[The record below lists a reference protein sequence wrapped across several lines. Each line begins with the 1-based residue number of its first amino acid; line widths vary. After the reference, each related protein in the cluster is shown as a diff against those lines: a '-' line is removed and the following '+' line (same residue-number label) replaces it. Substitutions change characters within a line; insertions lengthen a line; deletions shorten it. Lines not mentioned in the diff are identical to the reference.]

1 MQKGIAME
9 KKRYRLIA
17 LDMDGTLA
25 GLYDVPNWL
34 ESIRNEDVTPYEV
47 AAPLCD
53 VDALAYVLKL
63 ARSEG
68 HTVEVVS
75 WNCKGDISPEYR
87 RKVRKEKVN
96 WLKRYG
102 LLQEVDAVHVV
113 KHGTPKSKVASGR
126 GVLFDDETANREEW
140 SSSGRGIAFDAV
152 NLVARIEQ
160 IVRQCN

>member
-1 MQKGIAME
+1 MV
-9 KKRYRLIA
+9 IA
-17 LDMDGTLA
+17 LDLDGTIC

-34 ESIRNEDVTPYEV
+34 ERIHHEDATPYEV
-47 AAPLCD
+47 AEPLCD
-53 VDALAYVLKL
+53 TEALAHVLKL

-68 HTVEVVS
+68 CRVEIVS

-126 GVLFDDETANREEW
+126 GVLFDDETANRQEW
-140 SSSGRGIAFDAV
+140 SSSGRGVAFDAV

-160 IVRQCN
+160 IVKRYN

>member
-1 MQKGIAME
+1 MVIV
-9 KKRYRLIA
+9 
-17 LDMDGTLA
+17 LDLDGTVCDT
-25 GLYDVPNWL
+25 YSVPNWL
-34 ESIRNEDVTPYEV
+34 ERIRHEDATPYEV
-47 AAPLCD
+47 AEPLCD
-53 VDALAYVLKL
+53 TEALAHVLKL

-68 HTVEVVS
+68 CRVEIVS

-87 RKVRKEKVN
+87 RKVRKVKVN

>member
-1 MQKGIAME
+1 MVIV
-9 KKRYRLIA
+9 

-34 ESIRNEDVTPYEV
+34 ESIRNEDATPYEV

-53 VDALAYVLKL
+53 VDALAHALEL

-87 RKVRKEKVN
+87 RKVRKEKVR

-102 LLQEVDAVHVV
+102 LLGEVDAVHVV
-113 KHGTPKSKVASGR
+113 KHGTPKSRVASGGR

-140 SSSGRGIAFDAV
+140 SSSGRGVAFDAV

-160 IVRQCN
+160 IVRNCN

>member
-1 MQKGIAME
+1 MV
-9 KKRYRLIA
+9 IA
-17 LDMDGTLA
+17 LDLDGTLA

-34 ESIRNEDVTPYEV
+34 ERIHNGDATPYEV
-47 AAPLCD
+47 AEPLCD
-53 VDALAYVLKL
+53 TDALAHALKL
-63 ARSEG
+63 ARAEG
-68 HTVEVVS
+68 HKVEVVS

-140 SSSGRGIAFDAV
+140 SSSGRGVAFDAV

>member
-1 MQKGIAME
+1 MV
-9 KKRYRLIA
+9 IA

-25 GLYDVPNWL
+25 GTYDVPNWL
-34 ESIRNEDVTPYEV
+34 QALRNEDATPYEV
-47 AAPLCD
+47 AEPLCD
-53 VDALAYVLKL
+53 VEALANVLKL

-68 HTVEVVS
+68 HTVEIVS

-102 LLQEVDAVHVV
+102 LLGEVDAVHVV

-140 SSSGRGIAFDAV
+140 SSSGRGVAFDAV
-152 NLVARIEQ
+152 NLVARIER

>member
-1 MQKGIAME
+1 MV
-9 KKRYRLIA
+9 IA
-17 LDMDGTLA
+17 LDLDGTLA

-34 ESIRNEDVTPYEV
+34 ERIHNGDATPYEV
-47 AAPLCD
+47 AEPLCD
-53 VDALAYVLKL
+53 TDALARVLKL
-63 ARSEG
+63 ARTEG

-87 RKVRKEKVN
+87 RKVRKVKVN

>member
-1 MQKGIAME
+1 MV
-9 KKRYRLIA
+9 IA

-34 ESIRNEDVTPYEV
+34 ESIRNEDATPYEV
-47 AAPLCD
+47 ATPLCD
-53 VDALAYVLKL
+53 VDALARALKL

-68 HTVEVVS
+68 HTVEIVS

-96 WLKRYG
+96 WLKQYG

-113 KHGTPKSKVASGR
+113 KHGTPKSKVASGQ

-140 SSSGRGIAFDAV
+140 SSSGRGLAFDAV
-152 NLVARIEQ
+152 DLVARIEQ
-160 IVRQCN
+160 VARQCK

>member
-1 MQKGIAME
+1 MV
-9 KKRYRLIA
+9 IA
-17 LDMDGTLA
+17 LDMDGVLA

-34 ESIRNEDVTPYEV
+34 NCLRNEDTTPYEV

-53 VDALAYVLKL
+53 VDALARVLKL

-68 HTVEVVS
+68 QTVAVVS

-102 LLQEVDAVHVV
+102 LLGEVDAVHVV

-140 SSSGRGIAFDAV
+140 SSSGRGVAFDAV

-160 IVRQCN
+160 IVRQYN

>member
-1 MQKGIAME
+1 MV
-9 KKRYRLIA
+9 IA
-17 LDMDGTLA
+17 LDLDGTIC

-34 ESIRNEDVTPYEV
+34 DALRHEDSTPYEV
-47 AAPLCD
+47 ASPLCD
-53 VDALAYVLKL
+53 VDALVRVLKL

-68 HTVEVVS
+68 HIVEIVS

-87 RKVRKEKVN
+87 RKVRKVKVN

-160 IVRQCN
+160 IVRRCN

>member
-1 MQKGIAME
+1 MV
-9 KKRYRLIA
+9 IA
-17 LDMDGTLA
+17 LDMDGVLA

-34 ESIRNEDVTPYEV
+34 QALRNEDATPYEV

-53 VDALAYVLKL
+53 VDALARVLKL

-68 HTVEVVS
+68 HIVEIVS

-102 LLQEVDAVHVV
+102 LLGEVDAVHVV
-113 KHGTPKSKVASGR
+113 KHGTPKSKVASGGR

-160 IVRQCN
+160 IVRNCN

>member
-1 MQKGIAME
+1 MV
-9 KKRYRLIA
+9 IA

-34 ESIRNEDVTPYEV
+34 ESIRGEDATPYEV

-53 VDALAYVLKL
+53 VDALARVLKL

-68 HTVEVVS
+68 HTIEVVS

-102 LLQEVDAVHVV
+102 LLGEVDAVHVV
-113 KHGTPKSKVASGR
+113 KHGTPKSKVASGW

-140 SSSGRGIAFDAV
+140 SSSGRGVAFDAV

-160 IVRQCN
+160 IVKQYN

>member
-1 MQKGIAME
+1 MV
-9 KKRYRLIA
+9 IA

-34 ESIRNEDVTPYEV
+34 ESIRNEDVAPYEV
-47 AAPLCD
+47 AEPLCD
-53 VDALAYVLKL
+53 VEALANVLKL

-68 HTVEVVS
+68 HTVEIVS
-75 WNCKGDISPEYR
+75 WNCRGDISPEYR

-102 LLQEVDAVHVV
+102 LLGEVDAVHVV
-113 KHGTPKSKVASGR
+113 KHGTPKSKVASGQ

-140 SSSGRGIAFDAV
+140 SSSGRGVAFDAV
-152 NLVARIEQ
+152 NLVARIER

>member
-1 MQKGIAME
+1 MV
-9 KKRYRLIA
+9 IA

-34 ESIRNEDVTPYEV
+34 ESIRGEDTTPYEV
-47 AAPLCD
+47 AEPLCD
-53 VDALAYVLKL
+53 VDALARVLEL

-68 HTVEVVS
+68 HIVEIVS
-75 WNCKGDISPEYR
+75 WNCKGDISSEYR

-126 GVLFDDETANREEW
+126 GVLFDDETANRQEW
-140 SSSGRGIAFDAV
+140 SSSGRGVAFDAV

-160 IVRQCN
+160 IVRRYN

>member
-1 MQKGIAME
+1 MV
-9 KKRYRLIA
+9 IA
-17 LDMDGTLA
+17 LDMDGVLA

-34 ESIRNEDVTPYEV
+34 ESIRNEDTTPYEV
-47 AAPLCD
+47 ATPLCD
-53 VDALAYVLKL
+53 VDALARVLKL

-87 RKVRKEKVN
+87 RKVRREKVN

-113 KHGTPKSKVASGR
+113 KHGTPKSKVASGQ

-140 SSSGRGIAFDAV
+140 SSSGRGIAFDAI

>member
-1 MQKGIAME
+1 MV
-9 KKRYRLIA
+9 IA

-34 ESIRNEDVTPYEV
+34 ESIRGEDTTPYEV
-47 AAPLCD
+47 AEPLCD
-53 VDALAYVLKL
+53 VDALARVLEL

-68 HTVEVVS
+68 HTVEIVS
-75 WNCKGDISPEYR
+75 WNCKVDISPEYR
-87 RKVRKEKVN
+87 RRVRKEKVR

-102 LLQEVDAVHVV
+102 LLGEVDAVHVV

-126 GVLFDDETANREEW
+126 GVLFDDEMANREEW
-140 SSSGRGIAFDAV
+140 SSSGRGVAFDAV

-160 IVRQCN
+160 IVRNCN

>member
-1 MQKGIAME
+1 MV
-9 KKRYRLIA
+9 IA
-17 LDMDGTLA
+17 LDLDGTIC

-34 ESIRNEDVTPYEV
+34 ERIRHEDSTPYEV
-47 AAPLCD
+47 ATPLCD
-53 VDALAYVLKL
+53 VDALARVLKL

-68 HTVEVVS
+68 HTVEIVS

-87 RKVRKEKVN
+87 RKVRKVKVN

-140 SSSGRGIAFDAV
+140 SSSGRGVAFDAV

>member
-1 MQKGIAME
+1 MV
-9 KKRYRLIA
+9 IA
-17 LDMDGTLA
+17 LDLDGTIA
-25 GLYDVPNWL
+25 GLYGVPNWL
-34 ESIRNEDVTPYEV
+34 DSLRHEDSTPYEV
-47 AAPLCD
+47 AEPLCD
-53 VDALAYVLKL
+53 VDALAHVLKL

-68 HTVEVVS
+68 HTVEIVS

-87 RKVRKEKVN
+87 RKVRKAKVN

>member
-1 MQKGIAME
+1 MQHSS
-9 KKRYRLIA
+9 R
-17 LDMDGTLA
+17 
-25 GLYDVPNWL
+25 VL
-34 ESIRNEDVTPYEV
+34 E
-47 AAPLCD
+47 
-53 VDALAYVLKL
+53 L

-68 HTVEVVS
+68 HTVEIVS

-102 LLQEVDAVHVV
+102 LLGEVDAVHVV

-140 SSSGRGIAFDAV
+140 SSSGRGVAFDAV

-160 IVRQCN
+160 IVRNCK

>member
-1 MQKGIAME
+1 MV
-9 KKRYRLIA
+9 IA

-34 ESIRNEDVTPYEV
+34 ESIRNEDATPYEV
-47 AAPLCD
+47 AEPLCD
-53 VDALAYVLKL
+53 VDALARVLEL
-63 ARSEG
+63 ARSKG

-87 RKVRKEKVN
+87 RKVRKAKVH
-96 WLKRYG
+96 WLKQHG
-102 LLQEVDAVHVV
+102 LLGEVDAVHVV
-113 KHGTPKSKVASGR
+113 KHGTPKSRVASSGQ

-140 SSSGRGIAFDAV
+140 SSSGRGLAFDAV

-160 IVRQCN
+160 IVRNCN

>member
-1 MQKGIAME
+1 MV
-9 KKRYRLIA
+9 IA

-34 ESIRNEDVTPYEV
+34 ESIRGEDTTPYEV
-47 AAPLCD
+47 AEPLCD
-53 VDALAYVLKL
+53 VDALARVLEL

-68 HTVEVVS
+68 HTVEIVS

-102 LLQEVDAVHVV
+102 LLGEVDAVHVV
-113 KHGTPKSKVASGR
+113 KHGTPKSKVASGGR

-160 IVRQCN
+160 IVRSCN